1 MIVIY
6 FVKKKKKQKQCCLR
20 RYCAV
25 TMQVLF
31 KIGFLVE
38 LGFSLLFPEGK
49 RCSESLPLATS
60 PILLWPNFVVF

>member
-49 RCSESLPLATS
+49 
-60 PILLWPNFVVF
+60 